1 MYLHNVKGLVNSIIM
16 VLIDSILGLVM
27 SDLPFIL
34 I

>member
-1 MYLHNVKGLVNSIIM
+1 MYLHNVDGLVNNINM
-16 VLIDSILGLVM
+16 VLIDSILGLAM